1 MAADLQSSYADL
13 EKKVEDRTA
22 ELTEALDQQ
31 TATAEVLGVINAS
44 PGDLVPVFDAMLEKA
59 TRLCGAAFG
68 LMSTYDGEQYHTVA
82 THGVGAEL
90 AEFMRAPP
98 HPDPESALGRIERG
112 EDLVLY
118 DDIADTDVY
127 RKGDQRR
134 RAIVDLGGAHS
145 YAVVAL
151 RKDRKLLGII
161 AAYRREVRPFSD
173 KQIALLQNFAAQAVI
188 AMENARLITETRE
201 ALEQQT
207 ATAEVLGVINSSPG
221 DLAPVFDAMLEK
233 ALRLCDAAFG
243 SFVTFDGEGF
253 QAVAH
258 RGVPAA
264 LVEGLR
270 ERQWPTPG
278 GSFERLV
285 RGETIVHLADIADDD
300 GYRSGLRGRVAMVD
314 IGGARTAVWVALRK
328 DDALLGT
335 LVIYRQEVRPF
346 SDKQIAL
353 LQNFA
358 AQAVIAMENAR
369 LLTEQRE
376 ALESETA
383 TTEVLSIISSSPGR
397 LEPVFEA
404 MLANAVRICA
414 GNFGTLALYDGDGFR
429 GVAVHGAA
437 SSFPDTLSRFH
448 RAAPGTTLDGLEVTL
463 RTVQMADVAAEPA
476 YDPVRA
482 LNPEYARVRSHL
494 CTPMIKENRL
504 LGAILIYRDRVLP
517 FDDKQI
523 ELVENFAKQAVI
535 AIENARLI
543 TETREALEQQTATA
557 EVLQVINSSPGDLAP
572 VFDAI
577 LEKAHTLCGAAHG
590 SLQLYDGENL
600 HAVATHAVS
609 DKFADILRQ
618 GYRAADS
625 LTSRAL
631 IEGKPFA
638 HIADCAEIDHPVFR
652 SAAELAGIRTVL
664 FVPLRRDDVFLGL
677 ISAARLEVRPF
688 NEKQIALLRTSRR
701 RRSSRW
707 RTRG

>member
-243 SFVTFDGEGF
+243 LLWTYGEGGF
-253 QAVAH
+253 RSVAH
-258 RGVPAA
+258 RGVTAVHAEFLAKNMLTTGPETGRARVLTGEPFVHIADLADDEPYRAGDPMRRA
-264 LVEGLR
+264 LVDLGRARTGLVMPLRKEEAVVGFLNVFRQEIRPFSDKQIALLQNFAAQAVIAMENARLITETR
-270 ERQWPTPG
+270 EALEQQTATAEVLGVINSSPG
-278 GSFERLV
+278 DLAPVFDAVLDKALRLCDAAFGHLLTFDGERFNSAAVHGEQRLV
-285 RGETIVHLADIADDD
+285 EHLRQRGPIRTPTDGVSLLGRIVVGGEHIVQSADLLETNEYHTAQHF
-300 GYRSGLRGRVAMVD
+300 REFVD
-314 IGGARTAVWVALRK
+314 IGGYRSLLNVALRK
-328 DDALLGT
+328 ENVLFG
-335 LVIYRQEVRPF
+335 VIVICRKEVRPF

-369 LLTEQRE
+369 L
-376 ALESETA
+376 
-383 TTEVLSIISSSPGR
+383 
-397 LEPVFEA
+397 
-404 MLANAVRICA
+404 
-414 GNFGTLALYDGDGFR
+414 
-429 GVAVHGAA
+429 
-437 SSFPDTLSRFH
+437 
-448 RAAPGTTLDGLEVTL
+448 
-463 RTVQMADVAAEPA
+463 
-476 YDPVRA
+476 
-482 LNPEYARVRSHL
+482 
-494 CTPMIKENRL
+494 
-504 LGAILIYRDRVLP
+504 
-517 FDDKQI
+517 
-523 ELVENFAKQAVI
+523 
-535 AIENARLI
+535 I
-543 TETREALEQQTATA
+543 TETREALDQQTATA

-572 VFDAI
+572 VFQAI
-577 LEKAHTLCGAAHG
+577 LE
-590 SLQLYDGENL
+590 
-600 HAVATHAVS
+600 
-609 DKFADILRQ
+609 
-618 GYRAADS
+618 
-625 LTSRAL
+625 
-631 IEGKPFA
+631 
-638 HIADCAEIDHPVFR
+638 
-652 SAAELAGIRTVL
+652 
-664 FVPLRRDDVFLGL
+664 
-677 ISAARLEVRPF
+677 
-688 NEKQIALLRTSRR
+688 
-701 RRSSRW
+701 
-707 RTRG
+707 